1 MARTRKK
8 KVRQK
13 KVRRGLSARAEEI
26 CRRLGIDEPRHV
38 EIESKRRVRVA
49 DVSKLRRWLD
59 DQRDIEHAKTAFFFD
74 QFLDTPRRDLFR
86 RGASLRLRYK
96 NNGANVYLQYKGP
109 GFHRDGLLYR
119 SEFSTAPLRHFLRER
134 SDHGIVHLGATRV
147 SDLVAN
153 HAEPAMARAMR
164 RHLGARILSEI
175 TSGQAVSTYRKEKYA
190 VDLETALLE
199 PSLDRVFTF
208 NVDPHGVHPL
218 ATFCEYENEIKAAG
232 EDLVTKLEHLEELL
246 EFDRRLCARFRLRS
260 EPLDKY
266 HRCLS
271 FFISP
276 KGAKKRFKR

>member
-1 MARTRKK
+1 M
-8 KVRQK
+8 
-13 KVRRGLSARAEEI
+13 
-26 CRRLGIDEPRHV
+26 
-38 EIESKRRVRVA
+38 A

-59 DQRDIEHAKTAFFFD
+59 EHPDIEHSKTAFFFD

-147 SDLVAN
+147 SELVAR

-164 RHLGARILSEI
+164 RHLGQRILSEI
-175 TSGQAVSTYRKEKYA
+175 TAGQAVSNYRKEKYA

-199 PSLDRVFTF
+199 PSLDRVFAF
-208 NVDPHGVHPL
+208 NVNSHGVHPL
-218 ATFCEYENEIKAAG
+218 ATFCEYENEIKASG
-232 EDLVTKLEHLEELL
+232 EDLVTKLEHLEELV
-246 EFDRRLCARFRLRS
+246 EFDRRLCARFHLRH
-260 EPLDKY
+260 EGLDKY

-271 FFISP
+271 FFLPARVSRP
-276 KGAKKRFKR
+276 RPSRTSRRRTARTSRRRRHRSARGVSR